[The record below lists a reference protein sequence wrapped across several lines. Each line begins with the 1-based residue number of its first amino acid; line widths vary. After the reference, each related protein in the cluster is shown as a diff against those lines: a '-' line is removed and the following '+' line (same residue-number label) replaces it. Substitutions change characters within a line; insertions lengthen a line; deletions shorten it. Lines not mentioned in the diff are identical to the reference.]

1 MVEWIYTT
9 NYDNSAR
16 YTLGKLGQ
24 KMLVFIGIN
33 PSTAKPDDLDR
44 TVARVENFAEHY
56 QYDGWLML
64 NVYPQRATNPKDIH
78 KELDKEIHQQNIQQ
92 IKRFVTNHKDFEICA
107 GWGTEI
113 ERRKYLKDCLKDIVM
128 ALGVEQRWFYL
139 HETTKYHHPRHPL
152 YLPNDAACK
161 DFDVIHYLNNLK

>member
-9 NYDNSAR
+9 NNDNSAR

-44 TVARVENFAEHY
+44 TVARVENFAEY
-56 QYDGWLML
+56 YKYDGWLML

-78 KELDKEIHQQNIQQ
+78 KEFNKKIHQENIQQ
-92 IKRFVTNHKDFEICA
+92 IKRFVEANPNFDVCA

-113 ERRKYLKDCLKDIVM
+113 DRRKYLKDCLRDMAM
-128 ALGVEQRWFYL
+128 ALGLEKKWIHL
-139 HETTKYHHPRHPL
+139 HELTKYQHPRHPL
-152 YLPNDAACK
+152 YLPNDALFL
-161 DFDVIHYLNNLK
+161 DFDIKNYLNL